1 MPTIYCEIGRL
12 ARGGKNMKK
21 KEIPKEV
28 EENLYPGEQ
37 ILYSLKKKLSLEAR
51 PKYLIV
57 TDRRVIYL
65 DLKILGRYD
74 FIDIPYEKL
83 EQVSFHKGPVA
94 SEFVLKSE
102 EGRIINLTWMER
114 EEAKS
119 ALKAIQDSLN
129 AIAVEPVSIQKKKG
143 LLGEDLL
150 LKKPPE
156 LVSRTLPMTRVIEE
170 RKVKAEEG
178 PAEKLKKLK
187 ELYDAGVINEQ
198 EYEEK
203 RKKLLEQ
210 L

>member
-1 MPTIYCEIGRL
+1 ME
-12 ARGGKNMKK
+12 K

-37 ILYSLKKKLSLEAR
+37 ISYSLKKKIRLEAK

-57 TDRRVIYL
+57 TDRRVMYL
-65 DLKILGRYD
+65 DQKILGRYD
-74 FIDIPYEKL
+74 LSDIPYEKL

-119 ALKAIQDSLN
+119 ALDAIQDSLN

-156 LVSRTLPMTRVIEE
+156 LVSRTIPMTRVIEE
-170 RKVKAEEG
+170 KKAKAEEG
-178 PAEKLKKLK
+178 PADKLKKLK
-187 ELYDAGVINEQ
+187 ELYDAGVITEQ

>member
-1 MPTIYCEIGRL
+1 MSQ
-12 ARGGKNMKK
+12 N
-21 KEIPKEV
+21 EIPKEV

-37 ILYSLKKKLSLEAR
+37 ISYSLKKKFRLEAK

-57 TDRRVIYL
+57 TDRRVMYL
-65 DLKILGRYD
+65 DQKILGRYD
-74 FIDIPYEKL
+74 LSDIPYEKL

-114 EEAKS
+114 EEATS
-119 ALKAIQDSLN
+119 ALNAIQDSLN
-129 AIAVEPVSIQKKKG
+129 AIAVEPVSIRKKKG

-156 LVSRTLPMTRVIEE
+156 MVTRTLPMSRVVEE
-170 RKVKAEEG
+170 RKTKAEEG

-187 ELYDAGVINEQ
+187 ELYDAGIINEQ

>member
-1 MPTIYCEIGRL
+1 MPQ
-12 ARGGKNMKK
+12 KD
-21 KEIPKEV
+21 IPKEV

-37 ILYSLKKKLSLEAR
+37 ISYSLKKKISIEAK

-74 FIDIPYEKL
+74 LTDIPYEKL
-83 EQVSFHKGPVA
+83 ELVRFHKGPIA
-94 SEFVLKSE
+94 SEFMLKSE
-102 EGRIINLTWMER
+102 EGGIIELTWMER
-114 EEAKS
+114 EEATN
-119 ALKAIQDSLN
+119 ALNAIKDALN

-143 LLGEDLL
+143 LLGEDLH

-156 LVSRTLPMTRVIEE
+156 LVSRTIPMTRVVEE
-170 RKVKAEEG
+170 RKTKAEEG

-187 ELYDAGVINEQ
+187 ELYDVGVINEQ

>member
-1 MPTIYCEIGRL
+1 MSQ
-12 ARGGKNMKK
+12 N
-21 KEIPKEV
+21 EIPKEV

-37 ILYSLKKKLSLEAR
+37 ISYSLKKKFRLEAK

-57 TDRRVIYL
+57 TDRRVMYL
-65 DLKILGRYD
+65 DQKILGRYD
-74 FIDIPYEKL
+74 LSDIPYEKL

-114 EEAKS
+114 EEATS
-119 ALKAIQDSLN
+119 ALNAIQDSLN
-129 AIAVEPVSIQKKKG
+129 AIAVEPVSIRKKKG

-156 LVSRTLPMTRVIEE
+156 LVSRTIPMTRVIEE
-170 RKVKAEEG
+170 RKAKAEED

-187 ELYDAGVINEQ
+187 ELYDADVINEQ

-203 RKKLLEQ
+203 RKKLVEQ

>member
-1 MPTIYCEIGRL
+1 MSQ
-12 ARGGKNMKK
+12 

-37 ILYSLKKKLSLEAR
+37 ISYSLKKKFRLEAK

-57 TDRRVIYL
+57 TDRRVMYL
-65 DLKILGRYD
+65 DQKILGRYD
-74 FIDIPYEKL
+74 LSDIPYEKL

-114 EEAKS
+114 EEATS
-119 ALKAIQDSLN
+119 ALNAIQDSLN
-129 AIAVEPVSIQKKKG
+129 AIAVEPVSIRKKKG

-156 LVSRTLPMTRVIEE
+156 LVSRTIPMTRVVEE
-170 RKVKAEEG
+170 RKAKAEEG
-178 PAEKLKKLK
+178 PADKLKKLK

-198 EYEEK
+198 EYGEK
-203 RKKLLEQ
+203 RKKLLE
-210 L
+210 LL

>member
-1 MPTIYCEIGRL
+1 ME
-12 ARGGKNMKK
+12 K

-28 EENLYPGEQ
+28 EDNLYPGER
-37 ILYSLKKKLSLEAR
+37 ITYSLKTKIRLGAK

-57 TDRRVIYL
+57 TDRRVMYL
-65 DLKILGRYD
+65 DQKILNRYD
-74 FIDIPYEKL
+74 LIDIPYEKL
-83 EQVSFHKGPVA
+83 EQVNFHKGPVA

-102 EGRIINLTWMER
+102 EGGIINLKWMER
-114 EEAKS
+114 EEATS
-119 ALKAIQDSLN
+119 ALNAIQDSLN
-129 AIAVEPVSIQKKKG
+129 AIAVEPVSIQRKKG

-156 LVSRTLPMTRVIEE
+156 LVSRRSPMTRVIEE
-170 RKVKAEEG
+170 RKAKAEED
-178 PAEKLKKLK
+178 PADKLKKLK
-187 ELYDAGVINEQ
+187 ELYDAGVITEQ